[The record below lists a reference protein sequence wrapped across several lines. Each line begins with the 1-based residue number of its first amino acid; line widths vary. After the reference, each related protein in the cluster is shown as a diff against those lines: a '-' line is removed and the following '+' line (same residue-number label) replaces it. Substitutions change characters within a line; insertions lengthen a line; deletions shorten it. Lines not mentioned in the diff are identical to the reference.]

1 MRGPAFG
8 PKRCSAALL
17 CAALLFLLPAC
28 GSIYSPAVTTAAA
41 EPATQAP
48 APTTEPETTAAPPP
62 SYPFAPIP
70 DQEPPGQSHE
80 PLRQGEMVIENASI
94 NDIVKRFGAYE
105 SYETARDGYSAVVG
119 LKYPNLY
126 VKITG
131 ASFSFDQGDDYW

>member
-1 MRGPAFG
+1 
-8 PKRCSAALL
+8 
-17 CAALLFLLPAC
+17 
-28 GSIYSPAVTTAAA
+28 
-41 EPATQAP
+41 
-48 APTTEPETTAAPPP
+48 
-62 SYPFAPIP
+62 
-70 DQEPPGQSHE
+70 
-80 PLRQGEMVIENASI
+80 MVIENASI